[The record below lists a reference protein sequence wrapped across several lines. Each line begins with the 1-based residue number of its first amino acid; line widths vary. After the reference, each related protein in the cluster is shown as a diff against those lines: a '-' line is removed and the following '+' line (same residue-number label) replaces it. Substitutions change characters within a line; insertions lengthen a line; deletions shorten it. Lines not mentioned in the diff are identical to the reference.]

1 MPYAKKPGA
10 RCKAGYKQ
18 WGKGSL
24 TCMKNAKYVKGYRS
38 TAAQVARGEVS
49 TYRKDGKPDRR
60 FKVNRPGYKI
70 PKKTGVSVAY

>member
-24 TCMKNAKYVKGYRS
+24 TCMKNANYVKG
-38 TAAQVARGEVS
+38 ARKGGYVHKQPR
-49 TYRKDGKPDRR
+49 RKVNGLPDMR
-60 FKVNRPGYKI
+60 FKANR
-70 PKKTGVSVAY
+70 